1 MNLIDI
7 DGIQH
12 KVAVIGGTQE
22 PYTVIERGS
31 NLFGDI
37 PDPEYNSGYEHRY
50 LVLLKDNLSALEFRL
65 IVNSNMHVSQYFSAV
80 RFTGVDHYLRNT
92 YAQSLYLGPYKTV
105 YKYCYVAYFRDLSKY
120 GLVQTKSQMETGL
133 YVDNVMTMSGD
144 MFFVTGGTYS
154 AWDTWIHD
162 PAENTDNE
170 PYVDH
175 GDDSTTGGGTG
186 TFDMG
191 NDPITT
197 PAVPSVS
204 ALTGQLLS
212 MYAPTASE
220 LEQLSNF
227 LWSNNFIDNIPKL
240 FGNPFESLIALYLI
254 GIQPPAEGSKEYVQL
269 GYVSSGVQMYPVN
282 TQFTTFD
289 CGNLKIPLFWANA
302 LDYSPY
308 TKLNIYLPYI
318 GYRALDP
325 DIIIDA
331 TVNLKYYIDLLTG
344 SCTAIL
350 KVTKGNLS
358 NIMYSFTGN
367 ICTQIP
373 LTGSDSTAMTRTL
386 VTAGVTVG
394 ALPLMPSVSA
404 MTAATTATA
413 MQVMGSKATVEQGGT
428 AGSSYGLLSCKTPHI
443 IINRPVQS
451 KPENY
456 QNYKGFPCNITAQLS
471 SLSGY
476 TEILEIHLE
485 NINATKSELDEL
497 ENLLKSGVI
506 L

>member
-1 MNLIDI
+1 MNLKGY
-7 DGIQH
+7 DGTQY
-12 KVAVIGGTQE
+12 KVAVIGGISA
-22 PYTVIERGS
+22 PYTVIERGTNFAEGMS
-31 NLFGDI
+31 DPDFSDPSGDTK
-37 PDPEYNSGYEHRY
+37 YNII
-50 LVLLKDNLSALEFRL
+50 LQDNLRAVQLACDVRNDHRANQSGGPCRFANTQHVM
-65 IVNSNMHVSQYFSAV
+65 IDSNYAYFVFVPSTSDPA
-80 RFTGVDHYLRNT
+80 T
-92 YAQSLYLGPYKTV
+92 YNHIYKF
-105 YKYCYVAYFRDLSKY
+105 YYICYFRDLNQY
-120 GLVQTKSQMETGL
+120 GGVLCKSAMETGL
-133 YVDNVMTMSGD
+133 YLD
-144 MFFVTGGTYS
+144 
-154 AWDTWIHD
+154 I
-162 PAENTDNE
+162 AEGPTLMNSTSWNAFSQGITDND
-170 PYVDH
+170 PYIDH

-197 PAVPSVS
+197 PTVPSVS

-254 GIQPPAEGSKEYVQL
+254 GIQPPAEGTKEYVQL